1 MRYKIGICDDEAGQR
16 DYLQGLVTAW
26 AGKNRYLVE
35 LRQYG
40 EAGSFLFDYAQE
52 RDFDILLLD
61 VEMPGT
67 SGIQLAKAVREE
79 NAGVQ
84 IVFVTGYYDYF
95 RFDVSALHYLIK
107 PVDEGKLFPV
117 LDKAADNLRTRQRAV
132 LLATAEADIKVSLAD
147 ITYVE
152 AENVYILVHTVR
164 DSYRVRMA
172 LAKFAA
178 QLDDTFLKVHRSFV
192 VGLKYVKRITRR
204 EITML
209 NGDTVPM
216 SRGMYDQVH
225 DALVKYL

>member
-1 MRYKIGICDDEAGQR
+1 M
-16 DYLQGLVTAW
+16 
-26 AGKNRYLVE
+26 
-35 LRQYG
+35 
-40 EAGSFLFDYAQE
+40 
-52 RDFDILLLD
+52 
-61 VEMPGT
+61 
-67 SGIQLAKAVREE
+67 
-79 NAGVQ
+79 
-84 IVFVTGYYDYF
+84 
-95 RFDVSALHYLIK
+95 
-107 PVDEGKLFPV
+107 
-117 LDKAADNLRTRQRAV
+117 

-192 VGLKYVKRITRR
+192 VGLKYVKKITRR